1 VERRKDRTQK
11 GEDHSVTDKEVKIV
25 ALLLIIAV
33 VGAVAYYLMQPQQ
46 ILYQWGEQLT
56 GHAET
61 PFGESIDINLDVGGE
76 TSGTTSWL
84 TSYQDSTSQNVYT
97 VDGTYASQEL
107 VTLAYSASVTYANVE
122 NIKITVKIKAI
133 DQSDQS
139 SYEYIL
145 ANAKPLS
152 GASPISDS
160 DSVQKS
166 ITQHLTD
173 CEASTSDATINY
185 DVYAQ
190 VTATGTISGQS
201 LTATIPY
208 TNFASKHYV
217 QSSESASA
225 EVTPQVSVASWTELM
240 QTPEM
245 LAIVALV
252 ALIVIIAVVP
262 KKEQESKKSSRKKKS
277 SKASKGKKKA

>member
-1 VERRKDRTQK
+1 VKEN
-11 GEDHSVTDKEVKIV
+11 EVKII
-25 ALLLIIAV
+25 ALLLIIVA

-97 VDGTYASQEL
+97 VDGTYVSQEL

-122 NIKITVKIKAI
+122 NLKITVKIKAI
-133 DQSDQS
+133 DQSDSS

-145 ANAKPLS
+145 ANAKSLS

-160 DSVQKS
+160 DSIQKS

-173 CEASTSDATINY
+173 CEASTTDATINY
-185 DVYAQ
+185 EVYAQ
-190 VTATGTISGQS
+190 VTGTGTVSGQS

-208 TNFASKHYV
+208 TQFASKHYV
-217 QSSESASA
+217 QSSEFASA

-252 ALIVIIAVVP
+252 ALIVIIAATP
-262 KKEQESKKSSRKKKS
+262 KKKAKQKKS
-277 SKASKGKKKA
+277 SKGKKKA